1 MDRPNDVRAFRCTV
15 PPENSAA
22 KLKVKNKWHDVAVLD
37 TSRSGFSVRVGG
49 GIARKLKAGQTYQLK
64 FNGEHWRVEQE
75 SNFSDTGGDST
86 IGFSRIEELTKIKLP
101 STPWTAYVSKTSSQ
115 TDPTF
120 LFFLMIV
127 FLIACISLPGV
138 GDNLGTAPKV
148 RDGVKAAI
156 DTFKEAIN

>member
-22 KLKVKNKWHDVAVLD
+22 KLKIRNKWLDVAVLD
-37 TSRSGFSVRVGG
+37 TSRSGFSARVGSS
-49 GIARKLKAGQTYQLK
+49 IAKKLKPGQKYELK

-75 SNFSDTGGDST
+75 SNFSDAGGDST
-86 IGFSRIEELTKIKLP
+86 IGFSRIEELTKMRMP
-101 STPWTAYVSKTSSQ
+101 STPLTAYVSKTSAQ

-120 LFFLMIV
+120 LFFIMIV
-127 FLIACISLPGV
+127 FLIACLSLPGV

-148 RDGVKAAI
+148 RDGVKTVI
-156 DTFKEAIN
+156 ETVKDTFN